1 MCFCFVYLYVLHGLN
16 FAMSNI
22 DFTFAACKYKTSIL
36 ACRFH
41 LIYHLFTMY
50 SPTEKIVNVQII
62 DTTLKTVQNKS
73 LVMPESKGKYDLEK
87 IIELLKPKVPFV
99 DPAIFAIL
107 IQTYHE
113 KVIDLASQGYHIDTG
128 LVHIHPVVTGT
139 VPSDRTTLKGNKLKI
154 VTIPGKALRNCVS
167 KTKLRVSRKYY
178 RNRYITEAYSA
189 NGYNE
194 LVMERDY
201 IELTGRN
208 LKIMGDFPECGVW
221 FANTQTRQKYQVS
234 RIPKSFNNPKSLLFQ
249 LPDEL
254 PAGNYE
260 ITVVTCYCGTKRLLT
275 KPTTLPGSV
284 RLDVLPSPKS
294 NIAQQ

>member
-1 MCFCFVYLYVLHGLN
+1 
-16 FAMSNI
+16 
-22 DFTFAACKYKTSIL
+22 
-36 ACRFH
+36 
-41 LIYHLFTMY
+41 MY
-50 SPTEKIVNVQII
+50 SQKEKIVKVHII
-62 DTTLKTVQNKS
+62 DTTLKTVQDKS
-73 LVMPESKGKYDLEK
+73 LVMPESKGKYDLEM
-87 IIELLKPKVPFV
+87 IVELLKPKVPFV

-128 LVHIHPVVTGT
+128 LVHIRPFVTGT
-139 VPSDRTTLKGNKLKI
+139 VPSDRTTLKGNKLKV
-154 VTIPGKALRNCVS
+154 VTIPGKALRTCVS
-167 KTKLRVSRKYY
+167 KTKLRVSRKHY
-178 RNRYITEAYSA
+178 RNRYITDIRST
-189 NGYNE
+189 NDSNE
-194 LVMERDY
+194 MIMERDY
-201 IELTGRN
+201 VELRGCN

-221 FANTQTRQKYQVS
+221 LSNTETRKRYQVS
-234 RIPKSFNNPKSLLFQ
+234 RIPKGFNNPKTLIFK

-284 RLDVLPSPKS
+284 RLDVLPSSMS

>member
-1 MCFCFVYLYVLHGLN
+1 
-16 FAMSNI
+16 
-22 DFTFAACKYKTSIL
+22 
-36 ACRFH
+36 
-41 LIYHLFTMY
+41 MY
-50 SPTEKIVNVQII
+50 SQTKKIVNVHII
-62 DTTLKTVQNKS
+62 DTPLKTVQDKS
-73 LVMPESKGKYDLEK
+73 LVMPESKGKYDLEM
-87 IIELLKPKVPFV
+87 IVELLKPQVPFM
-99 DPAIFAIL
+99 DSSILAIL
-107 IQTYHE
+107 IRAFNE

-128 LVHIHPVVTGT
+128 LVHIRPVVTGT
-139 VPSDRTTLKGNKLKI
+139 VPSDRTTLKGNKLKV
-154 VTIPGKALRNCVS
+154 VTIPCKALRNCVS
-167 KTKLRVSRKYY
+167 KTKLRVSRKNY
-178 RNRYITEAYSA
+178 RNRYITGVHSA
-189 NGYNE
+189 NDYNE

-201 IELTGRN
+201 VELTGRN

-221 FANTQTRQKYQVS
+221 FANTQTRQKYLVS
-234 RIPKSFNNPKSLLFQ
+234 RISKGFNNPKSLLFQ

>member
-1 MCFCFVYLYVLHGLN
+1 
-16 FAMSNI
+16 
-22 DFTFAACKYKTSIL
+22 
-36 ACRFH
+36 
-41 LIYHLFTMY
+41 MY
-50 SPTEKIVNVQII
+50 SPTEKIVNVHII
-62 DTTLKTVQNKS
+62 DTTLKTVQDKS

-87 IIELLKPKVPFV
+87 IVELLKPKVPFV
-99 DPAIFAIL
+99 DPAILVIL
-107 IQTYHE
+107 IRTFNE

-128 LVHIHPVVTGT
+128 LVHIRPYVTGT

-154 VTIPGKALRNCVS
+154 VTIPCKALRNSVS

-178 RNRYITEAYSA
+178 RNRYITEARSA
-189 NGYNE
+189 NDYNE

-201 IELTGRN
+201 VKLKGRN

-221 FANTQTRQKYQVS
+221 LANTQTRQKYQVS
-234 RIPKSFNNPKSLLFQ
+234 RIPKSFNNPKSLIFQ

-284 RLDVLPSPKS
+284 RLDVLRSSKS
-294 NIAQQ
+294 NLALP